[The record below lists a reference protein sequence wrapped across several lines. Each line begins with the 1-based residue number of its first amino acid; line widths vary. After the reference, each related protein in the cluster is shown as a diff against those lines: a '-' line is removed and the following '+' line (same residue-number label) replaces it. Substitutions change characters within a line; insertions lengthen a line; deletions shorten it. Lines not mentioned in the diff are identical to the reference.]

1 VSDDSGVVE
10 FSCTAAAISPVD
22 APMGAELEADL
33 SAAASLA
40 AAFAALA
47 AGDLDAIEAIYDAC
61 AADLFGLAL
70 WRIGSREDAA
80 DVVQEVFVRLAS
92 APSGLKRVR
101 NPRAYVLAMGHSAAI
116 DVLRRRKLTVEADDA
131 VLEAVRPDPVIAA
144 DAARASRLVLG
155 LPAAQREAVYLRH
168 FAGLSFAEIGGV
180 TGVPTFTAA
189 SRYRLGIGRLRKLM
203 GVVR

>member
-1 VSDDSGVVE
+1 MSDDSGVVE
-10 FSCTAAAISPVD
+10 FSCTAAAMSPVD
-22 APMGAELEADL
+22 APMGAELGAGP

-40 AAFAALA
+40 AAFAALVT
-47 AGDLDAIEAIYDAC
+47 GDLDALAAIYDAC

-70 WRIGSREDAA
+70 WRTGSREDAA

-92 APSGLKRVR
+92 APSGLGRVR
-101 NPRAYVLAMGHSAAI
+101 KPRAYVLAMGHSAAV
-116 DVLRRRKLTVEADDA
+116 DVLRRRKLTIEADDA
-131 VLEAVRPDPVIAA
+131 VLEAVLPDPVSAS

-155 LPAAQREAVYLRH
+155 LPGAQREAVYLRH
-168 FAGLSFAEIGGV
+168 FAGLSFAEIGDV

>member
-1 VSDDSGVVE
+1 
-10 FSCTAAAISPVD
+10 
-22 APMGAELEADL
+22 MGAEPDAGRR
-33 SAAASLA
+33 AAGSLA
-40 AAFAALA
+40 AGLAALG

-70 WRIGSREDAA
+70 WRTGSREDAA
-80 DVVQEVFVRLAS
+80 DVVQEVFVRLATGL
-92 APSGLKRVR
+92 SGLGRVR
-101 NPRAYVLAMGHSAAI
+101 NPRAYVLAMGHSAAVDI
-116 DVLRRRKLTVEADDA
+116 LRRRKVTVEADDS
-131 VLEAVRPDPVIAA
+131 VLEPFVADPVTAA

-155 LPAAQREAVYLRH
+155 LPAGQREAVYLRH
-168 FAGLSFAEIGGV
+168 FAGLSFAEIGDV